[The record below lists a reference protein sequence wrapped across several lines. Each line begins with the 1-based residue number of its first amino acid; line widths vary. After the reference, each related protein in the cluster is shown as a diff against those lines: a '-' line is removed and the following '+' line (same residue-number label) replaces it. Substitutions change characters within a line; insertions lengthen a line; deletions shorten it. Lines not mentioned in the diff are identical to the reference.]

1 MISFIDVDEEH
12 VMHLESDNI
21 EVMPYDNAN
30 EVVHKLFEHFF
41 QDTKLV
47 SKHQLET
54 ERERERE
61 RERDFVFDSFS
72 TVALY
77 MSQGGS
83 CIDSPD

>member
-30 EVVHKLFEHFF
+30 DVVHKLFEHFF

-47 SKHQLET
+47 SKHQLEK
-54 ERERERE
+54 ERE
-61 RERDFVFDSFS
+61 RERDIVFDSFS